1 MEFPNCVANEFPHFP
16 TRPLDV
22 HHDLRTRHK
31 GHQKL
36 TSPLL
41 TVERGI
47 RDYQRC
53 ACSKCFRCFVAGQ
66 THIFGKTGS
75 LRNED
80 VKPSKYQ
87 RIFHDE
93 NRMGCLKHRVIQ
105 PYFCWFKNPAFLTAK
120 SSVNHGI
127 FVLSTG
133 FLPHMTST
141 FLGKTDR
148 SPATS
153 LISSELHFKKN
164 KSKGA
169 KGERGRLERFA
180 KFHIFC
186 STFHS

>member
-1 MEFPNCVANEFPHFP
+1 MGSKQSTHGLPK
-16 TRPLDV
+16 L
-22 HHDLRTRHK
+22 LRTSSHTSQRDHWTSILTC
-31 GHQKL
+31 GHDTRGTTIHMLVFSIYAEL

-41 TVERGI
+41 TVEQGI
-47 RDYQRC
+47 RDYQRF
-53 ACSKCFRCFVAGQ
+53 ACSFRCFRCLLQGKR
-66 THIFGKTGS
+66 TLFGKTGS

-105 PYFCWFKNPAFLTAK
+105 PYSCWFKNPAFLTAK

-148 SPATS
+148 GT
-153 LISSELHFKKN
+153 
-164 KSKGA
+164 
-169 KGERGRLERFA
+169 RYRFD
-180 KFHIFC
+180 F
-186 STFHS
+186 